1 VSPTTDQRLTLLRI
15 ICDVEE
21 GRAAAPRVAGPIG
34 RFLAE
39 VGVLRKRVKECLPHD
54 GSFVRGRDIGAIGLT
69 PLTPVSEKIRSE
81 LVGEV
86 GSAVA
91 FSEEL
96 GGSVDVTLWAKAGPA
111 NRLRTLW
118 LQTNCRACLTG
129 AYRWFPPRRL
139 TPGTASVEET
149 PTMLSLWRAR
159 CLKFVADEFLA
170 TPSAVNYRWDSFYG
184 VPDFRV
190 FRVVPLFLRSNEWL
204 IVPGSEKGLARPIAV
219 SWPDARLVEPECA
232 LAMVMIARTPWDG
245 CWKVVDAAPTDAS
258 GVLAHL
264 IAWADHRRELLGL
277 AAPPGS
283 EVAALRSILS
293 RIGYSAPTDEAFAQA
308 NLARMV
314 APLAKPLAAWARGL
328 SSSRSPVDERTAHE

>member
-1 VSPTTDQRLTLLRI
+1 VSLSTDQRLTLLHI

-21 GRAAAPRVAGPIG
+21 GRAAAPRVGGPIG

-69 PLTPVSEKIRSE
+69 PLTPVSEQIRSE

-96 GGSVDVTLWAKAGPA
+96 GGLVDVTLWAKAGSA

-139 TPGTASVEET
+139 TPGTASVEEM
-149 PTMLSLWRAR
+149 PTTSSLWRAR

-170 TPSAVNYRWDSFYG
+170 APSAVNYRWDSFFG
-184 VPDFRV
+184 APDFRV
-190 FRVVPLFLRSNEWL
+190 FRVVSLFRRSDEWL

-219 SWPDARLVEPECA
+219 SWPDARLAGPECELA
-232 LAMVMIARTPWDG
+232 LAMIARNPWDG
-245 CWKVVDAAPTDAS
+245 CWKVADAAPTDPG

-264 IAWADHRRELLGL
+264 ITWADHRRELLGL
-277 AAPPGS
+277 TAPPSS
-283 EVAALRSILS
+283 EVAALRSVLS
-293 RIGYSAPTDEAFAQA
+293 RIGHSAPTDEAFAQT
-308 NLARMV
+308 NLARVV

-328 SSSRSPVDERTAHE
+328 SSSRSPADERTVHE

>member
-1 VSPTTDQRLTLLRI
+1 MSLSTDQRLTLLHI

-21 GRAAAPRVAGPIG
+21 GRAAAPRVGGPIG

-69 PLTPVSEKIRSE
+69 PLTPVSEQIRSE

-96 GGSVDVTLWAKAGPA
+96 GGLVDVTLWAKAGSA

-139 TPGTASVEET
+139 TPGTASVEEM
-149 PTMLSLWRAR
+149 PTTSSLWR
-159 CLKFVADEFLA
+159 
-170 TPSAVNYRWDSFYG
+170 DSMSQVRRG
-184 VPDFRV
+184 R
-190 FRVVPLFLRSNEWL
+190 
-204 IVPGSEKGLARPIAV
+204 VPGSAV
-219 SWPDARLVEPECA
+219 SRQL
-232 LAMVMIARTPWDG
+232 
-245 CWKVVDAAPTDAS
+245 S
-258 GVLAHL
+258 
-264 IAWADHRRELLGL
+264 LGL
-277 AAPPGS
+277 
-283 EVAALRSILS
+283 VLR
-293 RIGYSAPTDEAFAQA
+293 RA
-308 NLARMV
+308 
-314 APLAKPLAAWARGL
+314 
-328 SSSRSPVDERTAHE
+328 